1 MRLLLVSDLHYGLR
15 QYDWVAE
22 SAPDFDVVVIAG
34 DMLDLRSVVPIPAQ
48 TVAIAAQLARIG
60 ARGTLAA
67 ASGNHDLDDRD
78 DAGEKA
84 AVWLQGSRSTQVHVD
99 GDSLVVGS
107 TLLTICPWWDGP
119 TGRQEL
125 EDRLV
130 TESQLDK
137 ETWAW
142 VYHAPPA
149 GSRLSWDGRREYG
162 DDVLSGWIERFQPDF
177 VFAGH
182 IHQSP
187 FMPDGG
193 WAERVGSTWVFNP
206 GRQPGPVPAHI
217 VLDLEAGQATWS
229 SIEGRETIE
238 LDADTTLAG

>member
-1 MRLLLVSDLHYGLR
+1 MRWLLVSDLHYGLR
-15 QYDWVAE
+15 QFDWVAE
-22 SAPDFDVVVIAG
+22 VAPDFDVVVIAG

-48 TVAIAAQLARIG
+48 SVAITAQLARIG

-78 DAGEKA
+78 GAGEKA
-84 AVWLQGSRSTQVHVD
+84 ALWLQQARADGVHVD
-99 GDSLVVGS
+99 GDSLTIGG
-107 TLLTICPWWDGP
+107 TLISVYPWWDGP
-119 TGRQEL
+119 VGQQEL
-125 EDRLV
+125 EDRLIA
-130 TESQLDK
+130 ESALDK

-162 DDVLSGWIERFQPDF
+162 DDVVAAWIARFNPDF

-187 FMPDGG
+187 FTNDGG
-193 WAERVGSTWVFNP
+193 WAERTGTTWVFNP

-217 VLDLEAGQATWS
+217 VLDLEQRSATWY
-229 SIEGRETIE
+229 SIEGRESVE
-238 LDADTTLAG
+238 LDADTSLAG